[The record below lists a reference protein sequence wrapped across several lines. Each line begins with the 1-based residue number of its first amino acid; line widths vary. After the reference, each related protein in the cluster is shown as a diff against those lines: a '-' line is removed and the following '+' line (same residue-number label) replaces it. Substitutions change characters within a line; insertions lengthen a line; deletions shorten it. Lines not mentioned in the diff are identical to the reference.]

1 MPSPGVR
8 AARRRWPAARSGTR
22 EVIEVAPVP
31 AVVTEHVYVERRC
44 PRFQGRWQP
53 APEVDGLVVGQ
64 GRLGVGLLSLITTLR
79 EELRLPIRG
88 IQW

>member
-1 MPSPGVR
+1 
-8 AARRRWPAARSGTR
+8 
-22 EVIEVAPVP
+22 
-31 AVVTEHVYVERRC
+31 VVTEHVYVERRC